1 MENTYEGYKN
11 HLQKIAHLNSAIAL
25 LSWDQ
30 EIYMPE
36 KGSSVRAQ
44 QFSTLSTLVHEMS
57 TDTDFENLVNHL
69 LAKSSFGFKETRN
82 LEETKESIEQNK
94 KLSSAFIQKSAIT
107 RSEAFQAWE
116 KARRKEDYQF
126 FVPSL
131 KKIIDLEREKTE
143 YLGYE
148 NHPYDSLLNLYEKKL
163 TVTSLEKIFK
173 EVKNQ
178 IVPLIK
184 QIRNTSQVDDSFLY
198 QSFDKDKQFDF
209 SIEILKF
216 MGYDFKAGRQDISTH
231 PFTIN
236 FNAQDVRVTTRI
248 NENDLSEVI
257 WSTIHEGGH
266 GLYEQGLLVNHYGL
280 PSGEFVSLGIHE
292 SQSRIWENNLGRGKY
307 WWQFIY
313 PKLQSVFPKQLSSVS
328 LDDFYK
334 AINKVEPSL
343 IRTSSDELT
352 YHVHVM
358 IRYEIEKSLL
368 EGQIEVEDLEE
379 VWNQKYLDYL
389 GVTPTKPTEGVLQDI
404 HWSHGSLGYFPTY
417 SLGSFYAAQ
426 FYAQAKKD
434 IDNLENQ
441 LKNGE
446 VGEFSRLM
454 KKKIHQHGK
463 LYGAD
468 QLCEKFT
475 GEALNIKHFIT
486 YAKDKYGAIYNF
498 SPI

>member
-11 HLQKIAHLNSAIAL
+11 HLQKIAHINSAIAL

-30 EIYMPE
+30 EIFMPE

-44 QFSTLSTLVHEMS
+44 QFSTLSTLVHKMS
-57 TDTDFENLVNHL
+57 TDTEFEGLVNHL

-82 LEETKESIEQNK
+82 LEETKDSIEQNK

-116 KARRKEDYQF
+116 KARRKEDYQV

-131 KKIIDLEREKTE
+131 KKIVDLEREKTE

-148 NHPYDSLLNLYEKKL
+148 KHPYDSLLNLYEKKL
-163 TVTSLEKIFK
+163 TVTNLDKIFK
-173 EVKNQ
+173 EVKKQ

-184 QIRNTSQVDDSFLY
+184 QIRNRDQVDDSFLH

-209 SIEILKF
+209 SIEILKL

-248 NENDLSEVI
+248 NQNDLSEVI

-266 GLYEQGLLVNHYGL
+266 GLYEQGLLTNHYGL
-280 PSGEFVSLGIHE
+280 PSGEYVSLGIHE

-307 WWQFIY
+307 WWEFIY

-368 EGQIEVEDLEE
+368 EGQVEVEDLEE
-379 VWNQKYLDYL
+379 VWNEKYLDYL
-389 GVTPTKPTEGVLQDI
+389 GVTPTKPSEGVLQDI

-434 IDNLENQ
+434 IGNLETQ

-446 VGEFSRLM
+446 VNEFSRLM
-454 KKKIHQHGK
+454 RKKIHQHGK
-463 LYGAD
+463 LYSAEK
-468 QLCEKFT
+468 LCKKFT
-475 GEALNIKHFIT
+475 GEALNIKHFVT
-486 YAKDKYGAIYNF
+486 YAKKKYGAIYNF
-498 SPI
+498 NPI

>member
-1 MENTYEGYKN
+1 
-11 HLQKIAHLNSAIAL
+11 
-25 LSWDQ
+25 
-30 EIYMPE
+30 
-36 KGSSVRAQ
+36 
-44 QFSTLSTLVHEMS
+44 
-57 TDTDFENLVNHL
+57 
-69 LAKSSFGFKETRN
+69 
-82 LEETKESIEQNK
+82 
-94 KLSSAFIQKSAIT
+94 
-107 RSEAFQAWE
+107 
-116 KARRKEDYQF
+116 
-126 FVPSL
+126 
-131 KKIIDLEREKTE
+131 
-143 YLGYE
+143 
-148 NHPYDSLLNLYEKKL
+148 
-163 TVTSLEKIFK
+163 
-173 EVKNQ
+173 
-178 IVPLIK
+178 
-184 QIRNTSQVDDSFLY
+184 
-198 QSFDKDKQFDF
+198 
-209 SIEILKF
+209 
-216 MGYDFKAGRQDISTH
+216 
-231 PFTIN
+231 
-236 FNAQDVRVTTRI
+236 
-248 NENDLSEVI
+248 
-257 WSTIHEGGH
+257 
-266 GLYEQGLLVNHYGL
+266 
-280 PSGEFVSLGIHE
+280 
-292 SQSRIWENNLGRGKY
+292 
-307 WWQFIY
+307 
-313 PKLQSVFPKQLSSVS
+313 
-328 LDDFYK
+328 
-334 AINKVEPSL
+334 
-343 IRTSSDELT
+343 
-352 YHVHVM
+352 M